1 MTDHPP
7 VGSRSFYRPEQR
19 RYLTPAGNRL
29 GRVSTVLEGFLVTL
43 RGAPG
48 AILIPIVARSH
59 LDRRAALLRTAF
71 DFFEIKPS
79 NDPVGAGGALVD
91 AVRSARLVAALGAIC
106 VSALALAIWPTFPGL
121 RFRPLRR
128 HQCRERRRRPYL
140 GPRPDSR
147 GQPCCSAPC
156 CNFSRPRAVMGGF
169 RGGAPHPLG
178 AIAPARAKSGNSVS
192 RHDASAQGSSGRM
205 IVTALRTAIQLGEEQ
220 TIACW

>member
-1 MTDHPP
+1 M
-7 VGSRSFYRPEQR
+7 YRPCLR
-19 RYLTPAGNRL
+19 A
-29 GRVSTVLEGFLVTL
+29 FLL
-43 RGAPG
+43 PFGAPP
-48 AILIPIVARSH
+48 APFSSRLSLALTLIVARH
-59 LDRRAALLRTAF
+59 CFERRLISLKNGQ
-71 DFFEIKPS
+71 EIKPS